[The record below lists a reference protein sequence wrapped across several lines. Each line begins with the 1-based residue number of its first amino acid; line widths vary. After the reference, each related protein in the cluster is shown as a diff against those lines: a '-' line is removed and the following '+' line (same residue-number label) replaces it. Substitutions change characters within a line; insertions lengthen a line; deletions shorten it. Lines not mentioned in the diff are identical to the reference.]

1 MISSINQQ
9 NTLKTLNIVKGLD
22 ITMDKINETAAAGS
36 TVAHSIAVVP
46 GNRLGGMQSRMSLKN
61 FMLNF
66 YSGVKNNGKGYRPL
80 PIDMQGSISK
90 ISESSEYPYQL
101 DAATSRL
108 KGMEKEGGYEASDSI
123 SYGIQDDMG
132 NLMLVTVPMEQSE
145 ELERRCATAL
155 ADVLDFK
162 KTGNGENKTL
172 AELLYELKDEFTIID
187 AQFPTIPKDAV
198 YNADEV
204 SALPEAD
211 GDGPE
216 GMGGEDELGGE
227 GPEGMGGEDELGGE
241 GPEGMGGEDELDGD
255 DADIGDDFAEEP
267 DKESLL
273 ISVLGML
280 KSQNEKETA
289 QAKAEEEKAKA
300 QQAEIALKSSS
311 KEMESQ
317 EEMVAA
323 QAEMDAEKEKEKKVK
338 ERANLAKYNYNKRKG
353 MGEGFSD
360 TFRSMI
366 LELDANDTTASLN
379 REKMTMLQK
388 YKVGRNDTQEERTF
402 KQKQFQ
408 AAKRELQ
415 AKMRAARN
423 QEVFAADQ
431 QDKEEQQA
439 KMDQGEEETQAGQ
452 PMNPQRGPQ

>member
-1 MISSINQQ
+1 
-9 NTLKTLNIVKGLD
+9 
-22 ITMDKINETAAAGS
+22 MDKIIETAAAGS
-36 TVAHSIAVVP
+36 TTAHSIAVVP
-46 GNRLGGMQSRMSLKN
+46 SNRLGAMQSRMSLKD

-66 YSGVKNNGKGYRPL
+66 YSGVKNNGKGYTPVPL
-80 PIDMQGSISK
+80 NLHGSISE
-90 ISESSEYPYQL
+90 INEASGYPYQL
-101 DAATSRL
+101 DDATSRL
-108 KGMEKEGGYEASDSI
+108 KSMEKESDYEPADVI

-145 ELERRCATAL
+145 ELERRCAQAL

-162 KTGNGENKTL
+162 KTGNGEDKTL

-198 YNADEV
+198 YNADEI
-204 SALPEAD
+204 STLPEAE
-211 GDGPE
+211 GEGPESPEGEGPE
-216 GMGGEDELGGE
+216 GEMGGE
-227 GPEGMGGEDELGGE
+227 GPEGEGPEGLEGPEGE
-241 GPEGMGGEDELDGD
+241 GPEGEMGD
-255 DADIGDDFAEEP
+255 DDVDIGDDFGEEP

-300 QQAEIALKSSS
+300 NQAEIALRSS
-311 KEMESQ
+311 KNEMESQ
-317 EEMVAA
+317 EEMISA
-323 QAEMDAEKEKEKKVK
+323 QAEMDAERDKEKRVK
-338 ERANLAKYNYNKRKG
+338 ERAELAKFNYRKKRSIS
-353 MGEGFSD
+353 EGFSSIF
-360 TFRSMI
+360 TSMI
-366 LELDANDTTASLN
+366 LELDVNDTPASLN
-379 REKMTMLQK
+379 KEKMIMIQK
-388 YKVGRNDTQEERTF
+388 YKVGRNDTPEERAY

-423 QEVFAADQ
+423 QEQFDAEQRGKEDQ
-431 QDKEEQQA
+431 QA
-439 KMDQGEEETQAGQ
+439 RMDQARQNQDSETPAGQ